1 MRKHLA
7 GRLAAG
13 IAAVIFIGCTGCAG
27 MGNSGKNGDKS
38 LQKVLDAGKL
48 VIGVD
53 DSYPPMGFADD
64 SGGIVGFDVD
74 TAQEV
79 CDLLGV
85 TLETKSINWD
95 TKEEAL
101 NSGEIDC
108 IWNGM
113 SVSDKRADTMEFS
126 EPYLKNEMVFV
137 VAGSSNVRSY
147 SELAEKRIGYQ
158 SGSTAQ
164 DALEASGVFRNAVLK
179 GYPNNVMM
187 LEQLESGAIDA
198 GIIDSVVIYYYILKN
213 GSSFYILPG
222 NLREE
227 SLAVGFRKG
236 DLALRNKVQ
245 ELLEEMNVNGKL
257 AEISVKWFG
266 SDITIVR

>member
-38 LQKVLDAGKL
+38 LQKVLDTGKL
-48 VIGVD
+48 IIGVD
-53 DSYPPMGFADD
+53 DSYPPMGFADG

-74 TAQEV
+74 TAQKV

-85 TLETKSINWD
+85 TLETKPINWD

-137 VAGSSNVRSY
+137 VAGNSNVRSY

-198 GIIDSVVIYYYILKN
+198 GIIDSVVIYYYILKH
-213 GSSFYILPG
+213 GSGFYILPG

-227 SLAVGFRKG
+227 SFAVGFRKG